1 MLVRD
6 GTHAGEGQAGRGVSH
21 RTEREGRGLAEVIE
35 NPIPDSPYREP
46 ARHDRHGHDRHD
58 LDRMFGTIVDGRG
71 PNRCGSVAR
80 TVARGHHRIGSLRP

>member
-46 ARHDRHGHDRHD
+46 ARHGRDRIS
-58 LDRMFGTIVDGRG
+58 GTIVEGGG
-71 PNRCGSVAR
+71 PHRFVSVAR
-80 TVARGHHRIGSLRP
+80 TVARGHPDVRTVRQW

>member
-46 ARHDRHGHDRHD
+46 ARHARHD
-58 LDRMFGTIVDGRG
+58 LDRISGAVVERG
-71 PNRCGSVAR
+71 GPHHFVSMTR
-80 TVARGHHRIGSLRP
+80 TVARAQHHLGSLRP

>member
-35 NPIPDSPYREP
+35 NPILNSPYREST
-46 ARHDRHGHDRHD
+46 RHFHFDDDGITS
-58 LDRMFGTIVDGRG
+58 TIVEGRRESSAHG
-71 PNRCGSVAR
+71 RQLPSEAR
-80 TVARGHHRIGSLRP
+80 EGRRR